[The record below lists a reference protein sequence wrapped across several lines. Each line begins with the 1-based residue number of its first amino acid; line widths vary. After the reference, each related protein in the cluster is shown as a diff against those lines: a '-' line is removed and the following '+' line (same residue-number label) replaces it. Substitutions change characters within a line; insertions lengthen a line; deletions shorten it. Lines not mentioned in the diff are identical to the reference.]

1 MYYCEEIE
9 SEMLKFYISL
19 SEKDKRR
26 YAAIEA
32 KKIGHGGIKYISE
45 LFGCHR
51 NTITEGKHEIENIE
65 SEKFNNQGIRKKGGG
80 RKSCL
85 EQIPELDEAFLRV
98 VQEHTA
104 GDPMDTEIKW
114 TYLNQSQIVE
124 GLKQQGIEISAPI
137 VRKLLDKHNYVK
149 RKAQKQLATG
159 HTENRN
165 EQFENIERLKQEYRD
180 AGNPIISI
188 DTKKKSTLAI
198 CIEQENSTQPKQ
210 ERS

>member
-51 NTITEGKHEIENIE
+51 NTITEGKNEIENIE
-65 SEKFNNQGIRKKGGG
+65 SEKFNNQTIREKGGG
-80 RKSCL
+80 RKSCI

-137 VRKLLDKHNYVK
+137 VRKLLAKHNYVK

-159 HTENRN
+159 KTENRN
-165 EQFENIERLKQEYRD
+165 EQFENIDRLKQEYRE

-198 CIEQENSTQPKQ
+198 CIEQGNSTQPKQ
-210 ERS
+210 ERY